1 MRHDLR
7 TLDLRDPAEC
17 EMMTK
22 MRHILKTI
30 LVSGLVFPTA
40 SNGAVWDD
48 YPTLICRGEK
58 AVSCSIV
65 DADCF
70 RRETTAVWKID
81 FQKSTVTYLGG
92 KFSEKIL
99 TKHVSMFGA
108 KQLGQ
113 RIFLDSGRILS
124 FHKGRD
130 DAATG
135 YMIPATLVGDELI
148 DAVEASTF
156 QCSPNF

>member
-1 MRHDLR
+1 MV
-7 TLDLRDPAEC
+7 
-17 EMMTK
+17 TK
-22 MRHILKTI
+22 MGHILKTI

-40 SNGAVWDD
+40 ANGAVWDD
-48 YPTLICRGEK
+48 CPTLICRGEK

-65 DADCF
+65 EANCF

-81 FQKSTVTYLGG
+81 FKKSTVTYLGG
-92 KFSEKIL
+92 KFSERIL

-113 RIFLDSGRILS
+113 RIFLDSGRVLS
-124 FHKGRD
+124 FHKESTDPAMGQ
-130 DAATG
+130 
-135 YMIPATLVGDELI
+135 IPATLVGDELT
-148 DAVEASTF
+148 DSVEASTF